1 MSVRSEEA
9 GKWGRRLAGSAPA
22 ALRTRRR
29 RPSPRGTRRTRF
41 AAVTG
46 LHPTPT
52 PLFLQRPASR
62 RCSRRRGG
70 VSVGGEPVH
79 RVPSEGRVRVSA
91 AVRELG
97 VAMGIRG
104 SKQAR
109 GEAAGDDGSERAKA
123 PSPVRPQ
130 ALKRPSRA
138 GAAGHP
144 WHDLVSTRCR
154 QARKLCA
161 RARARRRVLAA
172 CSDKSGER
180 PSHRHAHFSIPARM
194 QQTRGRAL
202 VKASP
207 TSSTPS
213 SRCRRAASAN
223 TSSTKRPA

>member
-1 MSVRSEEA
+1 M
-9 GKWGRRLAGSAPA
+9 
-22 ALRTRRR
+22 
-29 RPSPRGTRRTRF
+29 
-41 AAVTG
+41 
-46 LHPTPT
+46 
-52 PLFLQRPASR
+52 
-62 RCSRRRGG
+62 
-70 VSVGGEPVH
+70 
-79 RVPSEGRVRVSA
+79 RVSA

-180 PSHRHAHFSIPARM
+180 PSHRHAHF
-194 QQTRGRAL
+194 
-202 VKASP
+202 
-207 TSSTPS
+207 
-213 SRCRRAASAN
+213 
-223 TSSTKRPA
+223 